1 MIAAAIAAF
10 GFVSP
15 ASAQKDAAE
24 KAKEG
29 GIKHW
34 IEYYK
39 AEQRKFPADAGG
51 RACRSRRARRSD
63 WARHVTAGKTKLKK
77 DAFTAEDAEEGES
90 KKYSIA
96 KKLVSVVIA
105 SLVLLVTPARFSSL
119 QGFLRVLCGESV
131 WVSAPLD
138 RRPYP
143 GTPS

>member
-77 DAFTAEDAEEGES
+77 DAFTAEVAEDAEEGES

-96 KKLVSVVIA
+96 KKTCIGGYRVAGSTCNPRPLFLIA
-105 SLVLLVTPARFSSL
+105 
-119 QGFLRVLCGESV
+119 GFPPRPLR
-131 WVSAPLD
+131 
-138 RRPYP
+138 
-143 GTPS
+143 